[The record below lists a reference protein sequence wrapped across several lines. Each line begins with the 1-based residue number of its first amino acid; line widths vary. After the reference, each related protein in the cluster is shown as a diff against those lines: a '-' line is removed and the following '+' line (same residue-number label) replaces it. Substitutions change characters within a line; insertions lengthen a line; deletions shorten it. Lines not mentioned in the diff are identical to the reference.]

1 MKMLI
6 AQRFLYAFG
15 LSLCIAGWCGVAGA
29 QDKQDQVTVND
40 LERTFVV
47 HLPKGYDAQKRYP
60 VVLVLPSRQQDAS
73 DMERLSRFND
83 LADREGV
90 IAVYPNATQ
99 EGWNI
104 GVSPEPQKVEPPR
117 MGPGGGRHG
126 GMGGGM
132 GRRGGGYPG
141 GGYPGGG
148 YPGGDSGG
156 YPGGGQGG
164 DQGGGQER
172 HRPSTPQADD
182 LAFFNSMLDKLSS
195 SYAVDATR
203 IYATGLSDGGFM
215 DFRLGCRMADR
226 LAAIA
231 PVGAEMPKAMTCV
244 PPRLLPVLMINGTSD
259 PIVPYRGRSGKP
271 GSYNIISAEDSA
283 KTWASLNNCQVK
295 AQHSTLPPRAKGGK
309 KTDVETYNCTP
320 AAPVVLYSVQD
331 AGNTWPGG
339 EQYMSEKE
347 IGKTSTDIDA
357 NEVIWKFFAGH
368 SLPAPPKP
376 ATPPQS

>member
-1 MKMLI
+1 MKTQFANRIFHAGLFCLLI
-6 AQRFLYAFG
+6 AG
-15 LSLCIAGWCGVAGA
+15 LCSAAMA
-29 QDKQDQVTVND
+29 QDKEDRVTVND

-47 HLPKGYDAQKRYP
+47 HLPTGYDAQKRYP
-60 VVLVLPSRQQDAS
+60 VVVVIPSRRQDAA
-73 DMERLSRFND
+73 DMARLSRFND

-90 IAVYPNATQ
+90 IAVYPNPTQ

-104 GVSPEPQKVEPPR
+104 GVSPEPEKSEQPR
-117 MGPGGGRHG
+117 MGPGGGGRHG
-126 GMGGGM
+126 GWGGGGM

-141 GGYPGGG
+141 G

-156 YPGGGQGG
+156 EGGGQ
-164 DQGGGQER
+164 DGQRGER
-172 HRPSTPQADD
+172 HQPRTPQADD

-195 SYAVDATR
+195 AYAVDSSR

-226 LAAIA
+226 FAAIA
-231 PVGAEMPKAMTCV
+231 TVGAEMPKSLTCV

-259 PIVPYRGRSGKP
+259 PVVPYRGSSGKP
-271 GSYNIISAEDSA
+271 GGYATISAEDSA
-283 KTWASLNNCQVK
+283 KTWASLNNCEVK

-309 KTDVETYNCTP
+309 KTEVETYKCTP
-320 AAPVVLYSVQD
+320 EAPVVLYSVQD

-339 EQYMSEKE
+339 EQYMSDKE

-357 NEVIWKFFAGH
+357 NDVIWKFFAAH
-368 SLPAPPKP
+368 RLPAAAKP
-376 ATPPQS
+376 AAPPQS